1 MIIELANVP
10 IRRKPIELTFQ
21 PDQIDLYADEAVL
34 AGPVAFTGET
44 EKVDERVHV
53 RGTVKAE
60 ADVACFRCLEPV
72 RKNLDIS
79 FDDVYVGP
87 EEEPDD
93 DEVVLADEDLDV
105 AIAEDGEIDMADVVR
120 EQLLLALDDQV
131 LCRDDCRGLCPKC
144 GGNRNLLDCKCIE
157 NEIDPRWSALKGLK

>member
-10 IRRKPIELTFQ
+10 IRRKPIDLTFTSA
-21 PDQIDLYADEAVL
+21 DIDLDADDGNLV
-34 AGPVAFTGET
+34 GPVTFTGET

-72 RKNLDIS
+72 RTSLNIS
-79 FDDVYVGP
+79 FDDAFVD
-87 EEEPDD
+87 EEHEPS
-93 DEVVLADEDLDV
+93 EAELALEAEDLDV
-105 AIAEDGEIDMADVVR
+105 SIAIDGKIDLAEVAR
-120 EQLLLALDDQV
+120 EQLLLALMDQV